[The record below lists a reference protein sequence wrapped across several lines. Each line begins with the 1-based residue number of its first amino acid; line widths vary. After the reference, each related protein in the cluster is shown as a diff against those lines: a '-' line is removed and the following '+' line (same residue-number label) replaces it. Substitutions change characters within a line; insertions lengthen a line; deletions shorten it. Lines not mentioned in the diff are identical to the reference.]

1 MNNRMKSCRGC
12 PKPCALGSSQP
23 LQVDQRHVR
32 SREDSTSL
40 SLVEGEG
47 RNRSFSAS
55 RHLAGDPMWNA
66 SVELVGGLRREQEH

>member
-12 PKPCALGSSQP
+12 PKPCALGSLQP

-40 SLVEGEG
+40 NLVEGEG

-55 RHLAGDPMWNA
+55 RLLAGDLMWNA
-66 SVELVGGLRREQEH
+66 SVELVGGLRRE